1 MRRNW
6 KPTWNWFKI
15 NWKNQG
21 DLHNLVFVFIAL
33 ILPILFSLLE
43 LFLKIG
49 FLVFIINLFFI
60 LITFR
65 KKHLLYVLIFSLIIC
80 FLIFIILKI
89 RTDSFEQNINGEFK
103 VIRKFKNSY
112 ILQKG
117 INKYF
122 IKTKIS
128 FEEYEILKVSGNL
141 EAINIDDYNF
151 SNFLK
156 SENVFHEIKNFE
168 INKISDSFSFK
179 GELKKYFA
187 SGSEI
192 YQKYMSLFYL
202 GKVNNLNEFEYQQF
216 QNLQLL
222 HLVIISGFHLSI
234 VKFVYFKIFK
244 LFRLKQKYIDLSF
257 ILVVVFLLIF
267 FEFHISIFRYATV
280 YLLAIIFKY
289 LFSKK
294 INHYFLILISLNLFL
309 VFNPFYLIRD
319 ALIFSYGLSFYISFL
334 NKMNYKNKITKFLIM
349 SLTTYFMAVP
359 LVVLITNK
367 FIIFAYFF
375 TLLATPIIGAIY
387 IFSALFFYLR
397 DFLTIIFEMFDWLI
411 NRFLE
416 INFYIEISNVYKWFY
431 LPYYIIFSFSSILII
446 KNIKPRI
453 KHIKLA

>member
-1 MRRNW
+1 MRRSW
-6 KPTWNWFKI
+6 KPSWHWCKI
-15 NWKNQG
+15 TWKNQG
-21 DLHNLVFVFIAL
+21 DLRNLVFVFVAL
-33 ILPILFSLLE
+33 ILPILFSLFE

-49 FLVFIINLFFI
+49 FLVIVINLFFI

-65 KKHLLYVLIFSLIIC
+65 KKHLLYVFIFSLIIC
-80 FLIFIILKI
+80 FLIFMILKI
-89 RTDSFEQNINGEFK
+89 IIDNVEKNLNSEFK
-103 VIRKFKNSY
+103 VVRKFKNSY

-117 INKYF
+117 IYKYF
-122 IKTKIS
+122 LKS
-128 FEEYEILKVSGNL
+128 NLDLEEYDILKISGNL
-141 EAINIDDYNF
+141 QLINIDDYNF

-156 SENVFHEIKNFE
+156 SENVFYEIKNFE
-168 INKISDSFSFK
+168 LNKISDSFSFK
-179 GELKKYFA
+179 SELKKYFA
-187 SGSEI
+187 NGSDI

-244 LFRLKQKYIDLSF
+244 LFKMKQKYIDLSF
-257 ILVVVFLLIF
+257 IFIVIFLLIF

-280 YLLAIIFKY
+280 YLLSIIFRY

-309 VFNPFYLIRD
+309 ILNPFYLIRD

-334 NKMNYKNKITKFLIM
+334 NKLNYKNKIIKFLIM
-349 SLTTYFMAVP
+349 SITTYFMAVP
-359 LVVLITNK
+359 LIVLITNK

-375 TLLATPIIGAIY
+375 TLLATPIIGVIY
-387 IFSALFFYLR
+387 IFSAIFFYLK
-397 DFLTIIFEMFDWLI
+397 DFLSFIFEMFDWLI
-411 NRFLE
+411 NRFIE

-431 LPYYIIFSFSSILII
+431 LPYYIIFSLSTILII
-446 KNIKPRI
+446 KNIKPKI
-453 KHIKLA
+453 KHAKLA

>member
-1 MRRNW
+1 M
-6 KPTWNWFKI
+6 
-15 NWKNQG
+15 
-21 DLHNLVFVFIAL
+21 
-33 ILPILFSLLE
+33 
-43 LFLKIG
+43 
-49 FLVFIINLFFI
+49 
-60 LITFR
+60 
-65 KKHLLYVLIFSLIIC
+65 IFSLIIC